1 MHEIRWGKYI
11 FVLVLTLGILAIAF
25 LASNFFYQ
33 AKLKEIQSVEDR
45 ITLNLLASEV
55 QFDLLKQLPCTA
67 GALPVVSED
76 LNTLAERI
84 SFLEGERGD
93 KDPEVRE
100 LKRRYSLFQIKDYLA
115 VRDISKRCNL
125 QLHTV
130 LYFYS
135 NVGDCPDCKRQGFV
149 LSNLRATYPD
159 LRVYAFDYNLD
170 AAGIE
175 ALRKIYKIEGSL
187 PAVFAND
194 LVYHGFLSLED
205 FATIFPDLVATSTA
219 TSTEVNSKSQI
230 PNNR

>member
-11 FVLVLTLGILAIAF
+11 FVLVLTLGILGIA
-25 LASNFFYQ
+25 LLLSNFFYEARLQ
-33 AKLKEIQSVEDR
+33 EIQSVEDR

-55 QFDLLKQLPCTA
+55 QFDLLKQLPCTDEA
-67 GALPVVSED
+67 YPVLSRE

-93 KDPEVRE
+93 KDSEVRE

-125 QLHTV
+125 ESQTI

-135 NVGDCPDCKRQGFV
+135 NQGDCPDCKRQGFV
-149 LSNLRATYPD
+149 LSSLRENYPD

-175 ALRKIYKIEGSL
+175 ALRTIYKIDGSL
-187 PAVFAND
+187 PAVLAND
-194 LVYHGFLSLED
+194 RVYHGFLSLED
-205 FATIFPDLVATSTA
+205 FAKIFPDLVATSTA
-219 TSTEVNSKSQI
+219 RTATTTKN
-230 PNNR
+230 